1 MNKSSQSK
9 QQIVAEAH
17 KNPEYAA
24 MSARKLCPIIGV
36 SQPVIS
42 KWRRTQRL
50 KEFAANNPAAAKKF
64 GVSKTGRILKA
75 KVTVAS
81 VRRKWEE
88 KYAAL
93 NRQYEWL
100 GEQHIE
106 MAKKADY
113 HCNNEK
119 SLEGRLYKAR
129 KEIEA
134 LKNQVIELENRSW
147 ISRLFNLKD

>member
-1 MNKSSQSK
+1 MKKSSQSK
-9 QQIVAEAH
+9 QGIIAEAH
-17 KNPEYAA
+17 KNQEYAA
-24 MSARKLCPIIGV
+24 MSARKLSSIINV

-42 KWRRTQRL
+42 AWRRKVKKAVVLCANLQPKARKL
-50 KEFAANNPAAAKKF
+50 KP
-64 GVSKTGRILKA
+64 

-147 ISRLFNLKD
+147 ISRLFNLKG